1 MGTNAAMKYVV
12 REKMFAIGDDFWIED
27 ESGNR
32 AFYVDGKV
40 LRVRE
45 TLELQDP
52 SGAVVAVVHKKLL
65 SLRDAMTVERDGQV
79 LVTVKKKRLALL
91 HEVYRAELA
100 SGEELEIRGDLI
112 DKEFDI
118 EYEGERLARI
128 SRRWFSLRDAYAID
142 VEREDADAAMLIAI
156 AVCVDRLVH
165 KEHEDEHH

>member
-1 MGTNAAMKYVV
+1 MKYVV
-12 REKMFAIGDDFWIED
+12 REKMFAIGDDYWIED
-27 ESGNR
+27 EHGRR

-52 SGAVVAVVHKKLL
+52 GGEVVAVIHKKLL

-79 LVTVKKKRLALL
+79 LVTVKKKRLAFL
-91 HEVYRAELA
+91 HDVYRAELA
-100 SGEELEIRGDLI
+100 SGEELEVRGDLI
-112 DKEFDI
+112 DKEYDI

-142 VEREDADAAMLIAI
+142 VEREDADPAMLIAV
-156 AVCVDRLVH
+156 AVCVDRLVD
-165 KEHEDEHH
+165 KEHHSE

>member
-1 MGTNAAMKYVV
+1 MKYVV
-12 REKMFAIGDDFWIED
+12 REKMFAVGDDYWVED
-27 ESGNR
+27 ENGRR

-52 SGAVVAVVHKKLL
+52 SGQVLATVHKKLL
-65 SLRDAMTVERDGQV
+65 SLRDAMTIERDGEV
-79 LVTVKKKRLALL
+79 LVTVRKKRLALL
-91 HEVYRAELA
+91 RDVYRAELA

-112 DKEFDI
+112 DKEYDI

-142 VEREDADAAMLIAI
+142 IEREDADAAMLIAV
-156 AVCVDRLVH
+156 AVCVDRLVE
-165 KEHEDEHH
+165 KEHEDHDD